1 MNLRLGNDVNFLAIY
16 LRNNLAGDTVSNRDE
31 WVYDYSKEELNKKVK
46 YFIKNYNGDLIKYSK
61 IVNADNVGDLLKDS
75 PIKYTRDLKKYLVNG
90 KTIKEVSE
98 EYRECLYRVFCKK
111 NIYFD
116 SALNEM
122 RYQTPSLFP
131 VKDSKNL
138 LIAVNTSSKKF
149 NVLASKYLVDLH
161 FNGDSQCFALY
172 YYDSNNNK
180 RENITDWGLTKFQ
193 EYYKEKKIKKEDI
206 FYYVYAVLHN
216 PQYRKK
222 YELNLKRDLP
232 RIPLYDNFNKWS
244 KWGKDLIE
252 LHLNFE
258 DADSYNLL
266 RKDEKPKIKNEEQK
280 QFFPKVKEPEPM
292 FGIKP
297 KVKVKL
303 KTDKENGKIFIDDL
317 TTLSRIPK
325 IAWEYKLGNRTAIEW
340 ILEQY
345 KEHKPKDKTIAK
357 KFNNYHF
364 EDYKEEVIELI
375 RKVCTVSLK
384 TMEIVKQME
393 KGKEFV

>member
-1 MNLRLGNDVNFLAIY
+1 MGFTIGGNIFDDQIRVGIAIYFLIKNKDKKGCQIFYNAIEDYAKSEVKREYLKDNTLETLQFKNIKPDKDNNWINLVENNFEELLPLGNKQTKFSKKESERNAIFKLY
-16 LRNNLAGDTVSNRDE
+16 TLGTVSNRDE

-138 LIAVNTSSKKF
+138 LIAVNISSKKF

-244 KWGKDLIE
+244 KWGVTSQI
-252 LHLNFE
+252 
-258 DADSYNLL
+258 
-266 RKDEKPKIKNEEQK
+266 
-280 QFFPKVKEPEPM
+280 
-292 FGIKP
+292 
-297 KVKVKL
+297 
-303 KTDKENGKIFIDDL
+303 
-317 TTLSRIPK
+317 IPQV
-325 IAWEYKLGNRTAIEW
+325 N
-340 ILEQY
+340 
-345 KEHKPKDKTIAK
+345 
-357 KFNNYHF
+357 
-364 EDYKEEVIELI
+364 
-375 RKVCTVSLK
+375 S
-384 TMEIVKQME
+384 
-393 KGKEFV
+393 